1 MPELSICLMI
11 LPVQQTFED
20 ALGSKYG
27 EVLNMMPQ
35 LYMQDLCRVLNMPDY
50 GSIRPNNA

>member
-27 EVLNMMPQ
+27 KVLNMMPQ